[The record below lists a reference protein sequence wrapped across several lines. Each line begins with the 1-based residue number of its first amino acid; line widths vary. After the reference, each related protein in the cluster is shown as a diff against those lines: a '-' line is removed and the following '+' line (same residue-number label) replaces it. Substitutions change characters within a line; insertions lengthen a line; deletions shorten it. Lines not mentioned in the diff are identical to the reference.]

1 MRTPA
6 TYAGLACLV
15 LAALIVQGCP
25 TPNGDVVILVSPQ
38 TILLSMDQGGEVTV
52 HAEIRYSL
60 VDTSQLTLNGI
71 APQSTYVDNRGELVV
86 KFPEAAVKAIIAPP
100 LTVLTLNGVTTGG
113 EPFSGS
119 DIVAVNP

>member
-6 TYAGLACLV
+6 AYAGLAGLV
-15 LAALIVQGCP
+15 LAALVCQGCP
-25 TPNGDVVILVSPQ
+25 APSGDVVILVSPQ

-52 HAEIRYSL
+52 HAEIYYSL
-60 VDTSQLTLNGI
+60 VDTSQFTLNGI
-71 APQSTYVDNRGELVV
+71 PAQSTYVDNRGELVA
-86 KFPEAAVKAIIAPP
+86 KFPEAAVKAVIAPP
-100 LTVLTLNGVTTGG
+100 LAILTLNGVTTGG